1 VRTRGGGE
9 RSRIVTTATHETV
22 TLNVNGRPWTASVAA
37 RTTLLEVLRRE
48 LRLFGAREGCG
59 VGMCGACT
67 VLLDGLPVSS
77 CLLPAQLA
85 SGRAIVTIEGLA
97 GPGGI
102 LHPVQQAFVEHNA
115 FQCSFCTPGF
125 VLATAALL
133 DENADASE
141 DVIRERLSGNLC
153 RCGCYRE
160 IVGAA
165 VTARDR
171 LGAST
176 R

>member
-1 VRTRGGGE
+1 MRVE
-9 RSRIVTTATHETV
+9 PV
-22 TLNVNGRPWTASVAA
+22 TLDVNGRAWTTAVTA

-85 SGRAIVTIEGLA
+85 SGRSITTIEGLA
-97 GPGGI
+97 GAGDG
-102 LHPVQQAFVEHNA
+102 LHPVQQAFIDHNA

-125 VLATAALL
+125 VLATVSLL
-133 DENADASE
+133 EESPQASE
-141 DVIRERLSGNLC
+141 EEIRDRLSGNLC

-165 VTARDR
+165 ITARDMLAR
-171 LGAST
+171 
-176 R
+176 

>member
-1 VRTRGGGE
+1 VSVE
-9 RSRIVTTATHETV
+9 PV
-22 TLNVNGRPWTASVAA
+22 TLTVNGRAWTTAASA
-37 RTTLLEVLRRE
+37 RATLLEVLRRE
-48 LRLFGAREGCG
+48 LGLFGAREGCG

-67 VLLDGLPVSS
+67 VLLDGLAVSS

-85 SGRAIVTIEGLA
+85 AGRTITTVEGLA
-97 GPGGI
+97 DAPGV

-125 VLATAALL
+125 VLATASLL
-133 DENADASE
+133 DESPHASE
-141 DVIRERLSGNLC
+141 EEIRERLSGNLC

-165 VTARDR
+165 ITARDMLVR
-171 LGAST
+171 
-176 R
+176 

>member
-1 VRTRGGGE
+1 VSAPTL
-9 RSRIVTTATHETV
+9 SPKVDLETV
-22 TLNVNGRPWTASVAA
+22 TLNVNGRSWTTSVAA
-37 RTTLLEVLRRE
+37 RTTLLEVLRGE

-77 CLLPAQLA
+77 CLLPALLA
-85 SGRAIVTIEGLA
+85 SDCAVLTIEGLA
-97 GPGGI
+97 GPGDG

-125 VLATAALL
+125 VLATASLL
-133 DENADASE
+133 EEDADASDE
-141 DVIRERLSGNLC
+141 DVRERLSGNLC

-165 VTARDR
+165 FTARDR
-171 LGAST
+171 LKDAHG
-176 R
+176 

>member
-1 VRTRGGGE
+1 M
-9 RSRIVTTATHETV
+9 SAATLTDVEAV
-22 TLNVNGRPWTASVAA
+22 TLTVNGRSWTTAVAA

-48 LRLFGAREGCG
+48 LRLFGAREGCS

-67 VLLDGLPVSS
+67 VLLDGLPASS
-77 CLLPAQLA
+77 CLLPALLA
-85 SGRAIVTIEGLA
+85 SGREIVTIEGLA
-97 GPGGI
+97 APGGG

-125 VLATAALL
+125 VLATASLL
-133 DENADASE
+133 EEDAGASE
-141 DVIRERLSGNLC
+141 EDIRERLSGNLC

-165 VTARDR
+165 CTARDR
-171 LGAST
+171 LKTANG
-176 R
+176 